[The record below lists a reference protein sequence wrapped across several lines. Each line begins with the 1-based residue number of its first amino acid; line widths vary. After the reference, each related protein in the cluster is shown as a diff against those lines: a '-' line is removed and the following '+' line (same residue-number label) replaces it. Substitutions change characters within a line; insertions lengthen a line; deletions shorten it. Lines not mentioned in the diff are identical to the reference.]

1 MLKRAYEYYRRLNR
15 PGVHEES
22 LAFRGAVLVTVL
34 ISVLAAVRYGE
45 TSPLVAVPVVLG
57 VVAGSC
63 YSYVTRKRANLIL
76 KAILTILLIA
86 VFALF
91 WSELTGSINDLRYP
105 LVRLFLWLQVLH
117 SFDLPT
123 RRDLDFSLVSAT
135 ILMAFAGS
143 LSLSTGFVYM
153 VIPFFVAGL
162 ASLYLGHRSAL
173 ALRSDVFVK
182 AKHPMAG
189 RPLALA
195 CLALVPLTLAFF
207 MVLPRLPSPIGN
219 YLPMSPFRNAR
230 GGFQGL
236 INNPGYGDL
245 PDKFPSSPLPYNPN
259 AYPGFSGF
267 MDLRVRGVPN
277 DTVVMK
283 VRSSEASYWRATG
296 FDRFVGDG
304 WENSDKTP
312 SDIFSND
319 LPLSVVYPGE
329 LPRLKTHDLAQTFFV
344 QKPLPNTIFAAYM
357 ARDVFFPTYY
367 LKVDA
372 VGTVMTPLIQE
383 KGLIYT
389 VISEVSDA
397 ALQDLRTVK
406 GAPPGKITD
415 RYCALPPISP
425 RVEQLAR
432 TVTAGKTNEYDR
444 VTALCDYLKANYTY
458 DLKAPAQRRDENALD
473 YFLFNRKRGFCEH
486 FATALAVMCR
496 TLDIPSRVAV
506 GYATGELNPLTGYY
520 EVSARDAHAWV
531 EVYFPAYGWEQFD
544 PTPGSSGDFVRATQE
559 GAWSGL
565 AFFQYVGKWLSR
577 VFPAGWGSAV
587 KGAIRSVGS
596 ALRSTA
602 VEVAARWRGI
612 LIVLAAFGLGLL
624 FWLRVRRRAGGERSA
639 PVKPASQRQSAVSI
653 FQRMADKLA
662 ARGLP
667 RGMSQTPIEY
677 ADDAVMRTG
686 VTGVAEAA
694 RLFTRFRFG
703 KAEPSPA
710 DIERLEGLVSAI
722 VESLSRAKPAAPHG
736 PRISPGR
743 RSRPGAG

>member
-15 PGVHEES
+15 PGVPEES

-143 LSLSTGFVYM
+143 LSLSTGFAYM
-153 VIPFFVAGL
+153 LIPFILAGL
-162 ASLYLGHRSAL
+162 AALYLGHRSSL
-173 ALRSDVFVK
+173 ERRSAVFIEARRSAAIK
-182 AKHPMAG
+182 
-189 RPLALA
+189 PLALA
-195 CLALVPLTLAFF
+195 CLALFPLTLGLF
-207 MVLPRLPSPIGN
+207 MFLPRLPSFVGD
-219 YLPMSPFRNAR
+219 YLPMSPFKNAA
-230 GGFQGL
+230 GGFRGL
-236 INNPGYGDL
+236 INNPGY
-245 PDKFPSSPLPYNPN
+245 KFPDHFPSTPLPYNPD
-259 AYPGFSGF
+259 AYPGFSSF
-267 MDLRVRGVPN
+267 MDLRVRGIPSDKVL
-277 DTVVMK
+277 MQ
-283 VRSSEASYWRATG
+283 VRSPESAYWRATA

-304 WENSDKTP
+304 WENSDKNPMDIT
-312 SDIFSND
+312 SDDI
-319 LPLSVVYPGE
+319 PLAVAPAGE
-329 LPRLKTHDLAQTFFV
+329 PTRLKTRDLVQTFFI
-344 QKPLPNTIFAAYM
+344 QRPLPNTVFAAYM
-357 ARDVFFPTYY
+357 ARDIFFPTYT
-367 LKVDA
+367 LKIDS
-372 VGTVMTPLIQE
+372 VGTVLTPLTLD

-389 VISEVSDA
+389 VISEASA
-397 ALQDLRTVK
+397 ATAEDLRSVDK
-406 GAPPGKITD
+406 KAPGEIQQ
-415 RYCALPPISP
+415 RYCALPDVSP

-432 TVTAGKTNEYDR
+432 KVTARETNDYDR
-444 VTALCDYLKANYTY
+444 VTALCKYLKDNYRY
-458 DLKAPAQRRDENALD
+458 DLNCPPQRADENSLE
-473 YFLFNRKRGFCEH
+473 YFLFNQRRGFCEH
-486 FATALAVMCR
+486 FATALAVMSR
-496 TLDIPSRVAV
+496 TLDIPSRIAV
-506 GYATGELNPLTGYY
+506 GFGTGQLNPLTGYY

-531 EVYFPAYGWEQFD
+531 EVYFPGFGWQQFD
-544 PTPGSSGDFVRATQE
+544 PTPGSSADFVHSTRA
-559 GAWSGL
+559 GSWSGIAL
-565 AFFQYVGKWLSR
+565 FQYAGKWFSR
-577 VFPAGWGSAV
+577 MFQTGWGRTI
-587 KGAIRSVGS
+587 KGALNSVGRV
-596 ALRSTA
+596 ARSTLL
-602 VEVAARWRGI
+602 EVAARWRGI
-612 LIVLAAFGLGLL
+612 LILLTALGLGLL
-624 FWLRVRRRAGGERSA
+624 VWLGVRLRVVGDRSVGSQA
-639 PVKPASQRQSAVSI
+639 RGQRQKAAEI

-667 RGMSQTPIEY
+667 RSMSQTPIEY
-677 ADDAVMRTG
+677 ADDVVTRAG

-722 VESLSRAKPAAPHG
+722 VESLSRTKPAAPHG

-743 RSRPGAG
+743 RSRSGAG